1 MTWAATVTNIRSIPN
16 PGRHGYAKAQLGVS
30 RMAIPSPPRAP
41 PNSSPSPLLE
51 PPLASPILPVA
62 PPRVDDDPS
71 EQGPNVAIIIV
82 LLVVGSLLLLVCI
95 ECYCRRLRGTTLCE
109 ALLACI
115 MMEPWRSSPSLRT
128 TWRRPR
134 DLSFRAGGRGGSSRV
149 IMYYIESRG
158 LHRERLV

>member
-16 PGRHGYAKAQLGVS
+16 PGRHGYANAQLGVS
-30 RMAIPSPPRAP
+30 RMVIPSPPRAP

-115 MMEPWRSSPSLRT
+115 MMEPMALLTVPPNHVEAPEGFELPRWRP
-128 TWRRPR
+128 WRQQP
-134 DLSFRAGGRGGSSRV
+134 GNHV
-149 IMYYIESRG
+149 
-158 LHRERLV
+158 LHREQRFT

>member
-1 MTWAATVTNIRSIPN
+1 VTRATTVTNTIRSIPN
-16 PGRHGYAKAQLGVS
+16 PGRHGYENAQLGVS
-30 RMAIPSPPRAP
+30 RMAIPSP
-41 PNSSPSPLLE
+41 PSPLLE

-115 MMEPWRSSPSLRT
+115 MMEPMALLTVPPNHVEAPEGFELPRWRP
-128 TWRRPR
+128 WRQQP
-134 DLSFRAGGRGGSSRV
+134 GNHV
-149 IMYYIESRG
+149 
-158 LHRERLV
+158 LHREQRFT

>member
-16 PGRHGYAKAQLGVS
+16 PGRHGYANAQLGVS
-30 RMAIPSPPRAP
+30 RMVIPSPPRAP

-82 LLVVGSLLLLVCI
+82 LLVVGSLLVLVCI

-115 MMEPWRSSPSLRT
+115 MMEPMALLTVPPNHVEAPEGFELPRWRP
-128 TWRRPR
+128 WRQQP
-134 DLSFRAGGRGGSSRV
+134 GNHV
-149 IMYYIESRG
+149 
-158 LHRERLV
+158 LHREQRFT

>member
-1 MTWAATVTNIRSIPN
+1 
-16 PGRHGYAKAQLGVS
+16 
-30 RMAIPSPPRAP
+30 MAIPSPPRVP

-115 MMEPWRSSPSLRT
+115 MMEPMALLTVPPNHVDAPEGFELPRWRP
-128 TWRRPR
+128 WRQQP
-134 DLSFRAGGRGGSSRV
+134 GNHV
-149 IMYYIESRG
+149 
-158 LHRERLV
+158 LHREQRFT

>member
-1 MTWAATVTNIRSIPN
+1 MTWAAAVTNIRSIPN
-16 PGRHGYAKAQLGVS
+16 PGRHGSENAQLGVS
-30 RMAIPSPPRAP
+30 RMSSPPPRAP

-115 MMEPWRSSPSLRT
+115 MMEPMALLTVPPNHVEAPEGFELPRWRP
-128 TWRRPR
+128 WRQQP
-134 DLSFRAGGRGGSSRV
+134 GNHV
-149 IMYYIESRG
+149 
-158 LHRERLV
+158 LHREQRFT